1 MPGPRRKDDADDACE
16 QWANPMRE
24 LLGLVAPREYLGS
37 VRCTLA
43 ARRDLHHG
51 SRSGRVEQ
59 RWPEFPFRDQSLAV
73 QMAYR
78 RLPEPLQEIM
88 VAHWCVLTP
97 RDKRLRAEL
106 MGISPRE
113 YWLRVGRAKAAV
125 YGALAV
131 AESVCTLTPEIRGI
145 SGTV

>member
-1 MPGPRRKDDADDACE
+1 MAGRRKDEADVACE
-16 QWANPMRE
+16 AWAYPMRE

-51 SRSGRVEQ
+51 SRSGRIEQ
-59 RWPEFPFRDQSLAV
+59 QWPEFPFRDQTAAV

-78 RLPEPLQEIM
+78 RLPEALQEIM
-88 VAHWCVLTP
+88 VAHWCVMTP

-106 MGISPRE
+106 MGISARE

-131 AESVCTLTPEIRGI
+131 HESVCTQTGPNRAI
-145 SGTV
+145 